1 MTANGVSFTLKYY
14 ISVDSPIM
22 DAYSATK
29 ASFEDTYM
37 SDQSSLHK
45 DRIEDNNC
53 DGYGKEMKDEISSA
67 DCTPNFNNSDQ
78 AHMMVEFQNAID
90 RLKLRRQSSTS
101 SQHGVYVEKDG
112 SRKNSAVRGDFS
124 QGQKFRTST
133 TAFSST
139 CTSPISS
146 NGENEI
152 LHFLISFN
160 FIWITIFYISI
171 YIFTM

>member
-1 MTANGVSFTLKYY
+1 MSFN
-14 ISVDSPIM
+14 IPVM

-29 ASFEDTYM
+29 SSFEDTYM

-45 DRIEDNNC
+45 DRMEDNNC
-53 DGYGKEMKDEISSA
+53 DGYREWVKDEMSSA
-67 DCTPNFNNSDQ
+67 ERTSNLNNNDQ

-101 SQHGVYVEKDG
+101 SQHGVHVEKDG

-124 QGQKFRTST
+124 QGHKFRTST

-146 NGENEI
+146 NGKNKI
-152 LHFLISFN
+152 LDLLI
-160 FIWITIFYISI
+160 
-171 YIFTM
+171 